1 MAVRS
6 APGREPG
13 GDARSSFFGS
23 RLRVPALPEHYLRR
37 QRLHQL
43 LDEAAKA
50 PITSVVAPAGSGK
63 TSLLVDWCSASTLPT
78 AWLSLDETDRAGVQL
93 WTAVNAARSELV
105 VGLGGRASP
114 TQVPG
119 SLVEAVATLVAA
131 LEADPHPAAALLV
144 VDDVHLI
151 DHDDAVVASLALFLK
166 SLPGW
171 LHVVLLS
178 RRTPKLPIDR
188 LRVRGQLGEVAFA
201 ELRFSDEEAEELLV
215 SLVPSLQGEEL
226 REVVGAAGGWA
237 AGLQLTALAAR
248 SERAQPGSPPHSDA
262 RDLLFSDYV
271 WNELLSAESTDVV
284 DALLDTSVV
293 TRINPA
299 LAAALTG
306 RPDAGELLLEAHA
319 RGLFVTRL
327 GPSGWIEVHAVVR
340 EQLLAEVARRTPG
353 RVASQHALAARW
365 FEDAGEVTA
374 ALEHWLR
381 AGRPRDALRLLSQ
394 HVIVLYDTGREA
406 TIARTLSRIPHN
418 VGSADLQAR
427 IELAWCH
434 LLVDRYRFLE
444 DVSQASASLER
455 SGDPAPAPTARL
467 GMLQAIASTI
477 TGDWAAGSRRAT
489 EAMDILGGA
498 VATDPLA
505 RFGWNMV
512 ARDVALS
519 ECWDDALPRLECVR
533 LELGPDPER
542 RLAYE
547 GTRALGEA
555 LAGRPVDALRIAA
568 GVREV
573 AAVSSM
579 TTLRAELD
587 MAQALAHRE
596 LGDRPRAVTELSALA
611 EAGTGPVTHA
621 PALAMLEL
629 ARLRLDEGD
638 LDAAE
643 VAFEHANEFVRTEF
657 SGAGGLD
664 WLARTGTRIALAA
677 GEAAVAQSWSEQVV
691 DPFWR
696 PVGFARVQLFDGRPA
711 DAAAE
716 LESVVP
722 RCVRHEVVLELL
734 RARAAGAGPAAVD
747 HAVRAVERAC
757 GAGLVQTVASEGAD
771 VLALLEVHAWS
782 APKEWL
788 DRIRRAA
795 GPTSGGLFVD
805 PSPPGEHLTDREVQV
820 LKMLPSRLTLR
831 EIADE
836 LFISV
841 NTLKFHLRLVYRKL
855 GVASRAEAAE
865 VARGM
870 ASPGRAHAGAVVA
883 RR

>member
-1 MAVRS
+1 MA
-6 APGREPG
+6 
-13 GDARSSFFGS
+13 SSFFRS
-23 RLRVPALPEHYLRR
+23 RLKVPAVPEHYLRR
-37 QRLHQL
+37 PRLLQL

-63 TSLLVDWCSASTLPT
+63 TSLLVDWCSTSTAPT
-78 AWLSLDETDRAGVQL
+78 AWLSLDETDRDGGQF
-93 WTAVNAARSELV
+93 WTAVAAALAELV
-105 VGLGGRASP
+105 EGLGGRASP
-114 TQVPG
+114 AKGPG
-119 SLVEAVATLVAA
+119 SLLEDVATLVAA
-131 LEADPHPAAALLV
+131 LEGCEHPASALLV

-151 DHDDAVVASLALFLK
+151 DHDEAIVASLALFLK

-188 LRVRGQLGEVAFA
+188 LRARGQLGEVAFA

-215 SLVPSLQGEEL
+215 RLVPSIAQDEL
-226 REVVGAAGGWA
+226 SLVVGVAGGWA

-248 SERAQPGSPPHSDA
+248 SEQAQPSTPPHGGA

-271 WNELLSAESTDVV
+271 WNEVLSAESADVV

-306 RPDAGELLLEAHA
+306 RPDAGELLLEAQA

-327 GPSGWIEVHAVVR
+327 GPSGWLEVHAVVR
-340 EQLLAEVARRTPG
+340 EELLAEVARRSPG
-353 RVASQHALAARW
+353 RVATQHALAARW
-365 FEDAGEVTA
+365 FEDAGEVTP
-374 ALEHWLR
+374 ALEHWLL
-381 AGRPRDALRLLSQ
+381 AARPREALRLLSE
-394 HVIVLYDTGREA
+394 HVAVLYDTGLEA
-406 TIARTLSRIPHN
+406 TIARTISRIPQN
-418 VGSADLQAR
+418 VASADLQAQ
-427 IELAWCH
+427 IEFAWCQLH
-434 LLVDRYRFLE
+434 VDKHRFLE
-444 DVSQASASLER
+444 NVSHASAIRER
-455 SGDPAPAPTARL
+455 SGEATTASAARL
-467 GMLQAIASTI
+467 SMLQAIAATI
-477 TGDWAAGSRRAT
+477 TGDWAAGGRLAT
-489 EAMDILGGA
+489 EAVSTLGGA
-498 VATDPLA
+498 SATDPLG
-505 RFGWNMV
+505 RFGWNLI

-519 ECWDDALPRLECVR
+519 ECWDDARPPLEWVR
-533 LELGPDPER
+533 LQLGPDPER

-547 GTRALGEA
+547 GTRALGEV

-568 GVREV
+568 GVWDI
-573 AAVSSM
+573 AAVNSM
-579 TTLRAELD
+579 TVLRAELD
-587 MAQALAHRE
+587 IALALAHRE
-596 LGDRPRAVTELSALA
+596 LGDRPRAVTELATLA
-611 EAGTGPVTHA
+611 EARTGPVTHA

-629 ARLRLDEGD
+629 TELRLDEGD
-638 LDAAE
+638 LEAAE
-643 VAFEHANEFVRTEF
+643 VAFERANEFVRSDF

-664 WLARTGTRIALAA
+664 WLARTGTRVALAA
-677 GEAAVAQSWSEQVV
+677 GEPAVARSWSEQIA

-696 PVGFARVQLFDGRPA
+696 TVGFARVQLFDGRRA
-711 DAAAE
+711 DAAAQ
-716 LESVVP
+716 LEQVVP

-734 RARAAGAGPAAVD
+734 RARAADEESAAVD
-747 HAVRAVERAC
+747 HAIRAVERAC

-771 VLALLEVHAWS
+771 VLELLEVHAWS

-795 GPTSGGLFVD
+795 GPPLGGLFVD

-841 NTLKFHLRLVYRKL
+841 NTLKFHLKLVYRKL

-870 ASPGRAHAGAVVA
+870 ASPGRSHAGPLVA

>member
-1 MAVRS
+1 MA
-6 APGREPG
+6 
-13 GDARSSFFGS
+13 SSFFRS
-23 RLRVPALPEHYLRR
+23 RLKVPAVPEHYLRR
-37 QRLHQL
+37 PRLLQL

-63 TSLLVDWCSASTLPT
+63 TSLLVDWCSSSTEPT
-78 AWLSLDETDRAGVQL
+78 AWLSLDETDRDGVQF
-93 WTAVNAARSELV
+93 WTAVTAALAELV
-105 VGLGGRASP
+105 AGLGVRAFP
-114 TQVPG
+114 TKGPG
-119 SLVEAVATLVAA
+119 SLLEAVATLVEA
-131 LEADPHPAAALLV
+131 LEGSDEHPASALLV
-144 VDDVHLI
+144 LDDVHLI
-151 DHDDAVVASLALFLK
+151 DHDEAIVASLALFLR
-166 SLPGW
+166 SIPGW

-188 LRVRGQLGEVAFA
+188 LRARGQLGEVAFA

-215 SLVPSLQGEEL
+215 RLVPSMARDEL
-226 REVVGAAGGWA
+226 RVVVGAADGWA

-248 SERAQPGSPPHSDA
+248 SEQAQPGSPPHSGA

-271 WNELLSAESTDVV
+271 WNELLSAERSDVV

-306 RPDAGELLLEAHA
+306 RTDAGELLLEAQA

-327 GPSGWIEVHAVVR
+327 GPSGWLEVHAVVR
-340 EQLLAEVARRTPG
+340 EQLLAEVARRSPG
-353 RVASQHALAARW
+353 RVAAQHALAARW
-365 FEDAGEVTA
+365 FEDAGEVTT
-374 ALEHWLR
+374 ALEHWLH
-381 AGRPRDALRLLSQ
+381 AGRPREALRLLSQ
-394 HVIVLYDTGREA
+394 HVAVLYDTGREA

-418 VGSADLQAR
+418 VASADLQAR
-427 IELAWCH
+427 IEFAWCQ
-434 LLVDRYRFLE
+434 LLVDKHRFLE
-444 DVSQASASLER
+444 SVSEAGACLER
-455 SGDPAPAPTARL
+455 SGDPATATAARL
-467 GMLQAIASTI
+467 RMLQAIATTI
-477 TGDWAAGSRRAT
+477 TGDWAAGSRQAT
-489 EAMDILGGA
+489 EAMTAPGGVGA
-498 VATDPLA
+498 ADPLG
-505 RFGWNMV
+505 RFGWNLV

-519 ECWDDALPRLECVR
+519 ERWDDALPQLERVR

-547 GTRALGEA
+547 GTRALGEV
-555 LAGRPVDALRIAA
+555 LAGRPVDSLRIAA
-568 GVREV
+568 GVWEI
-573 AAVSSM
+573 AAVNSM
-579 TTLRAELD
+579 TVLRAELD
-587 MAQALAHRE
+587 IAQALAHRE
-596 LGDRPRAVTELSALA
+596 LGDRPRAVTELATLA

-621 PALAMLEL
+621 QALAMLEL
-629 ARLRLDEGD
+629 TQLRLDEGD
-638 LDAAE
+638 LEAAE
-643 VAFEHANEFVRTEF
+643 VAFERANEFVRSEF
-657 SGAGGLD
+657 SGPGGLD

-677 GEAAVAQSWSEQVV
+677 GEAAVARSWSEQVA

-696 PVGFARVQLFDGRPA
+696 AVGFARVQLFDGQP
-711 DAAAE
+711 AAAASE
-716 LESVVP
+716 LEQVVP
-722 RCVRHEVVLELL
+722 RSLRHEVVLELL
-734 RARAAGAGPAAVD
+734 RARAADDSPAAVD

-771 VLALLEVHAWS
+771 ILALLEVHAWS

-795 GPTSGGLFVD
+795 GPPSGGLFVD
-805 PSPPGEHLTDREVQV
+805 PSPPGEHLTDREIQV

-870 ASPGRAHAGAVVA
+870 ASPGRSHAGPVVA